1 MIHYECDECHRSFK
15 RKEKLQYYIKKTVC
29 IRQNDDIYECKF
41 CQKKF
46 TTSTSM
52 YRHMNHTCKI
62 KKHDD
67 DEKSH
72 IYERLLKL
80 EENNRY
86 IIKENKKL
94 KKKLYH

>member
-1 MIHYECDECHRSFK
+1 MIHYECDECHQSFK

-52 YRHMNHTCKI
+52 Y
-62 KKHDD
+62 
-67 DEKSH
+67 
-72 IYERLLKL
+72 
-80 EENNRY
+80 
-86 IIKENKKL
+86 
-94 KKKLYH
+94 